1 MSAMTR
7 TLVDLKAFAIQ
18 YLRNPFG
25 AVFAIGFPL
34 VLLGV
39 FGAIFGGTEAQ
50 RTPEIHV
57 VIQDL
62 DGSSVSSHFYES
74 MEQIADNRIGSFNI
88 YPTEPDYEMT
98 QDIITEYDLTAALV
112 IPDGFE
118 ANTLKSSSV
127 NVTLYADQSTRTYEA
142 ILEAVEVA
150 IEAFGSDQG
159 IPGQVVTIETKDIVV
174 GEGFIFIDFLLPGVI
189 AAAVMINCLMI
200 LSSLMADYWAHG
212 YFKIL
217 KTTPLKKWEWIL
229 SKLIWYTIVMAF
241 SVALMIALGIGVF
254 GAHAK
259 ITPVA
264 IALILAGTLLFSSVG
279 ILIGAWAKNSDT
291 AAGISQVIGQPMLWL
306 SGIFWQLEELPKF
319 IQDISK
325 FLPLTYLGRG
335 LRETMVNGNDAAA
348 MKDLAIVAGLAV
360 VLFIVAS
367 NLISWKE
374 K

>member
-1 MSAMTR
+1 MNALTR
-7 TLVDLKAFAIQ
+7 TISDLKAFAIQ

-25 AVFAIGFPL
+25 AAFAIGFPL
-34 VLLGV
+34 VLLLV
-39 FGAIFGGTEAQ
+39 FGAIFGGTEEQ
-50 RTPEIHV
+50 QVPEIHV
-57 VIQDL
+57 VVQDL
-62 DGSSVSSHFYES
+62 DGTTLSGQFYEA
-74 MEQIADNRIGSFNI
+74 MEETANSHIGSFNI
-88 YPTEPDYEMT
+88 YPTEPDYQMT
-98 QDIITEYDLTAALV
+98 EDIILEYNLTAALV
-112 IPDGFE
+112 IPEGFE
-118 ANTLKSSSV
+118 EDIKNGITVNLTLF
-127 NVTLYADQSTRTYEA
+127 ADQSTRTYEV
-142 ILEAVEVA
+142 ILEAVEEA
-150 IEAFGSDQG
+150 IAAFKNDQAVSSQSIG
-159 IPGQVVTIETKDIVV
+159 IETKDIVV

-229 SKLIWYTIVMAF
+229 SKLIWYTIVMAI
-241 SVALMIALGIGVF
+241 SVALMLALGIGLF
-254 GAHAK
+254 GAHVN
-259 ITPVA
+259 ITPVS

-306 SGIFWQLEELPKF
+306 SGIFWQLDELPKF
-319 IQDISK
+319 IQTISK

-335 LRETMVNGNDAAA
+335 LRETMINGNDAAA
-348 MKDLAIVAGLAV
+348 LKDLAVVLGLAV
-360 VLFIVAS
+360 FLFIVAS